1 MIEPALIK
9 HLLNMRHYSECLTFT
24 YLTHHNNPKTQEIHY
39 FSFYRWRN
47 NPGEIIRHVQDHRAK
62 SWQCLNL
69 NLGNVISEVWAS
81 NLFVCSLSV
90 LKASSS
96 TYLENVVKNQEDSEI
111 FSYFLANQL
120 ARFMAEHVRLLGQ
133 KQRILPYRN
142 SKEKDIII
150 FFLC

>member
-1 MIEPALIK
+1 M
-9 HLLNMRHYSECLTFT
+9 
-24 YLTHHNNPKTQEIHY
+24 
-39 FSFYRWRN
+39 
-47 NPGEIIRHVQDHRAK
+47 
-62 SWQCLNL
+62 
-69 NLGNVISEVWAS
+69 
-81 NLFVCSLSV
+81 FVCSLSV